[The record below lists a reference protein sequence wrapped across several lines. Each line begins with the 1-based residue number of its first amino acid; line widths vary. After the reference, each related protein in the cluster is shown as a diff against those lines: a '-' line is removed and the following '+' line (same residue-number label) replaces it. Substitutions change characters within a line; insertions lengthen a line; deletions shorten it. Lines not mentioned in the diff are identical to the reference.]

1 MSEKS
6 EIMDEASERR
16 EEHEE
21 ERGEERR
28 EEHEELPLWNEL
40 SIDEARVLLDR
51 FRMYLIGERGRSHL
65 TAEGYT
71 SDLRQWLKFCETN
84 GLVAFPPT
92 FPAVS
97 AFRKHMDEEGKLRS
111 TQQRCIAAMRSW
123 IHFVEMEEGE
133 ELEIPLPDLPDK
145 TRLQPRILNEGEI
158 KRLMDACQG
167 TKPLVVRDRAIFE
180 IGYGCGLRASE
191 ICGLDMLDLDFDSK
205 ILRAKGKGDKERVVP
220 FLGEAARSVKIYLE
234 TARPQLK
241 GDAGHKSKNK
251 VFLSCSGRP
260 LNRQDM
266 WRILRKRGRQA
277 GIASSRLYP
286 HILRHSCA
294 THLLARGMDMRTL
307 QEMLGHSSII
317 TTQTYAHFD
326 REMRLVYDQFH
337 PRA

>member
-1 MSEKS
+1 M
-6 EIMDEASERR
+6 ERKDSS
-16 EEHEE
+16 
-21 ERGEERR
+21 
-28 EEHEELPLWNEL
+28 PWKEL
-40 SIDEARVLLDR
+40 SIPEAEALLGR
-51 FRMYLIGERGRSHL
+51 FRLYLLGERGRSYL

-71 SDLRQWLKFCETN
+71 SDLRQWLKFCEAN
-84 GLVAFPPT
+84 DLVAFPPT
-92 FPAVS
+92 FSAIS

-123 IHFVEMEEGE
+123 IHFVEMEEAE
-133 ELEIPLPDLPDK
+133 DLEIPLPDLPDK
-145 TRLQPRILNEGEI
+145 TKLEPRVLNEAEI

-191 ICGLDMLDLDFDSK
+191 ICGLSILDLDFDSK
-205 ILRAKGKGDKERVVP
+205 ILRARGKGDKERVVP
-220 FLGEAARSVKIYLE
+220 FLGETARSVKIYLE

-241 GDAGHKSKNK
+241 DGARGGLDHKSANK

-266 WRILRKRGRQA
+266 WRILRKRGREA
-277 GIASSRLYP
+277 GITPSRLYP

-294 THLLARGMDMRTL
+294 SHLLARGMDLRTL
-307 QEMLGHSSII
+307 QEMLGHSSIV
-317 TTQTYAHFD
+317 TTQTYTHFD
-326 REMRLVYDQFH
+326 REMRDVYDKFH